1 MTDLLIQTAH
11 LRLSPRTLAE
21 MEALRARETDPKMRK
36 ACGEMLNL
44 MRAEP
49 GNEEYTCD
57 RKIHL
62 PVGRVIGGA
71 GFKGTPSAD
80 GDVEIGYGIDEQNRC
95 RGYATEAV
103 QAMTAWALAQPGVR
117 RVLAQT
123 EPGNAISQRVL
134 QKCGFV
140 PCGQGD
146 EGPMF
151 GRT

>member
-11 LRLSPRTLAE
+11 LRLSLRTLAE
-21 MEALRARETDPKMRK
+21 MEALRAQETDPEMRK
-36 ACGEMLNL
+36 AYGEMLNL

-57 RKIHL
+57 WKIHL
-62 PVGRVIGGA
+62 PDGRVIGGA

-80 GDVEIGYGIDEQNRC
+80 GDVEIGYGIDEQYRC

>member
-1 MTDLLIQTAH
+1 MTDIHIESAH
-11 LRLSPRTLAE
+11 LRMVPRTLAE
-21 MEALRARETDPKMRK
+21 MEAVRAQEKDPELRK
-36 ACGEMLNL
+36 AYGDMLAL
-44 MRAEP
+44 MRAQP

-57 RKIHL
+57 WKICL
-62 PVGRVIGGA
+62 PDGTVIGGA
-71 GFKGTPSAD
+71 GFKGTPD
-80 GDVEIGYGIDEQNRC
+80 KRGDVEIGYGIDAQYRC

-103 QAMTAWALAQPGVR
+103 NAMTAWALTQPGVR

-140 PCGQGD
+140 PCGQGN

-151 GRT
+151 AKT